1 MRRHHWAKVILQRRR
16 GIAEAAKDE
25 TGYCLYPETSQPV
38 SCLVEIR
45 WHPTQALAISSAYP
59 FLKGDADQLSRMI
72 INPVV
77 IRACKA
83 LGTAGGLVA
92 DGRALVCATIYQG
105 IETSVR
111 GPNHNDGRVTDG
123 RGKEIIRL
131 RRLYL

>member
-25 TGYCLYPETSQPV
+25 TGYCLYPETSHPV

-45 WHPTQALAISSAYP
+45 RHPTQALAISSAYP
-59 FLKGDADQLSRMI
+59 SLKGNADQLSRMI

-83 LGTAGGLVA
+83 LATAGGLVA
-92 DGRALVCATIYQG
+92 DSRSLVGTAIHQD
-105 IETSVR
+105 IEAPVR
-111 GPNHNDGRVTDG
+111 GTDHNNR
-123 RGKEIIRL
+123 
-131 RRLYL
+131 